1 MTYSSWMFTHG
12 IWCKVVGK
20 GESKSRRPGK
30 SAFTLIELLVVIAII
45 GLLVALL
52 LPALKKA
59 RKAARETKCMLQMN
73 QYSRGIAQYALD
85 YKERLAT
92 YSWQAKT
99 RYRGFDQDT
108 PYYGPFETE
117 TEAAREQMN
126 SMIKAIS
133 PVVYVETGNFIPHPN
148 LSLVIMQ
155 QYISNRIPDPIALC
169 PEDFFLNNLRDQ
181 AVQTRTAPDIGFA
194 RSSYQ
199 YPIPF
204 WGQDRDSTWSVRPLT
219 TKGLLIST
227 NAQLGRRKITEI
239 VFPATKALFYEQFS
253 WHENRPTHFTLPIAD
268 NLVTAC
274 DGSTRRIFTKD
285 VNPGGFINSD
295 GTIDT
300 SNSGRT
306 IVYSPESDQGQP
318 PVPPGIPSRNP
329 VRWFMTLDGLKGT
342 DWGGSEPL
350 RPVY

>member
-1 MTYSSWMFTHG
+1 MQ
-12 IWCKVVGK
+12 
-20 GESKSRRPGK
+20 RRPRK

-52 LPALKKA
+52 LPALKKS

-92 YSWQAKT
+92 YSWRANS
-99 RYRGFDQDT
+99 RYRGFDWDT
-108 PYYGPFETE
+108 TIYGPYGNEVQ
-117 TEAAREQMN
+117 ASKEQMN
-126 SMIKAIS
+126 AIFKVIS
-133 PVVYVETGNFIPHPN
+133 PVVYVETRDFIPQPN

-169 PEDFFLNNLRDQ
+169 PEDFFLNNVRDD
-181 AVQTRTAPDIGFA
+181 AVARRAPSPLSGADGLAFA

-204 WGQDRDSTWSVRPLT
+204 WGQDRDSTWNVRPQT
-219 TKGLLIST
+219 TGLIQFSPNPL
-227 NAQLGRRKITEI
+227 LGRRKITEI

-253 WHENRPTHFTLPIAD
+253 WHENRPTHYSLPIAD

-285 VNPGGFINSD
+285 VNRGGFLFAN

-300 SNSGRT
+300 SDNAVN
-306 IVYSPESDQGQP
+306 ILYVPNPDQGQP
-318 PVPPGIPSRNP
+318 PVPPGMSASNP

-342 DWGGSEPL
+342 DWGGTEPL
-350 RPVY
+350 RPVP

>member
-1 MTYSSWMFTHG
+1 MVYISVPAFCG
-12 IWCKVVGK
+12 LGVGVVG
-20 GESKSRRPGK
+20 ERKSMQRRPRK

-52 LPALKKA
+52 LPALKKS

-92 YSWQAKT
+92 YSWRADT

-108 PYYGPFETE
+108 PYYGPYQTDF
-117 TEAAREQMN
+117 EAAKQQMN

-133 PVVYVETGNFIPHPN
+133 RVAYVEESRFIPYMN

-169 PEDFFLNNLRDQ
+169 PEDFYLNSVRDN
-181 AVQTRTAPDIGFA
+181 AVQTGRATSIAFA

-204 WGQDRDSTWSVRPLT
+204 WAQDRDSTWSVRQFINT
-219 TKGLLIST
+219 NSFQISE

-285 VNPGGFINSD
+285 VNRGGFLYAD

-300 SNSGRT
+300 GYNNIT
-306 IVYSPESDQGQP
+306 YTPDPDQGQP
-318 PVPPGIPSRNP
+318 PVPPGIPSKNP
-329 VRWFMTLDGLKGT
+329 VRWYMTLGGLKGT
-342 DWGGSEPL
+342 DWGGTEPL
-350 RPVY
+350 RPVP

>member
-1 MTYSSWMFTHG
+1 MSL
-12 IWCKVVGK
+12 
-20 GESKSRRPGK
+20 RRGK

-73 QYSRGIAQYALD
+73 QYSRGIAQYAMD

-92 YSWQAKT
+92 YSWRAKT

-108 PYYGPFETE
+108 PYYGPYETE
-117 TEAAREQMN
+117 SEAAKYQMY

-133 PVVYVETGNFIPHPN
+133 PVSVVQEEPIIPHLN

-155 QYISNRIPDPIALC
+155 PYISNRIPDPIALC
-169 PEDFFLNNLRDQ
+169 PEDFYLNSVRDN
-181 AVQTRTAPDIGFA
+181 AVQTGRATSIDFA

-204 WGQDRDSTWSVRPLT
+204 WGQDRDSTWSLRPFT
-219 TKGLLIST
+219 TNGALISD

-285 VNPGGFINSD
+285 VNRGGFVNFD

-300 SNSGRT
+300 SNDGSSV
-306 IVYSPESDQGQP
+306 VYKPNPDQGQP
-318 PVPPGIPSRNP
+318 PVPPGIPSKNP
-329 VRWFMTLDGLKGT
+329 VRWYMTLGGLKGT
-342 DWGGSEPL
+342 DWGGTEPL
-350 RPVY
+350 RPVP

>member
-1 MTYSSWMFTHG
+1 
-12 IWCKVVGK
+12 
-20 GESKSRRPGK
+20 
-30 SAFTLIELLVVIAII
+30 
-45 GLLVALL
+45 LLVALL
-52 LPALKKA
+52 LPALKKS

-92 YSWQAKT
+92 YSWRANT

-108 PYYGPFETE
+108 PYYGPYGTE
-117 TEAAREQMN
+117 SEAARYQMY

-133 PVVYVETGNFIPHPN
+133 PVSVVQEEPIIPHFN

-169 PEDFFLNNLRDQ
+169 PEDFYLNSVRDN
-181 AVQTRTAPDIGFA
+181 AVQTGRATSIDFA

-204 WGQDRDSTWSVRPLT
+204 WGQDRDSTWSLRPFT
-219 TKGLLIST
+219 TNGVLISD

-300 SNSGRT
+300 SNSSRFV
-306 IVYSPESDQGQP
+306 VYKPDPDQGQP
-318 PVPPGIPSRNP
+318 PVPPGMSARNP
-329 VRWFMTLDGLKGT
+329 VRWYMTLDGLKGT
-342 DWGGSEPL
+342 DWGGTEPL
-350 RPVY
+350 RPVP